1 MQQTRL
7 VEFGSIDQTQDAGY
21 FIHFLDVATAQAS
34 FQAYKRRMIE
44 LLGLPGPLT
53 ILDVG
58 CGTGDDCRQMAT
70 FVTGGGRVVGVDNSQ
85 AMLAEANRRAA
96 GLNLPIEFRAG
107 DALHL
112 PFPDDTFDACRA
124 DRSPMHVP
132 DPRQAMSEMVR
143 ITKPGGRVV
152 VYEVDFETLMID
164 APDRSLTRRVCHSWC
179 DSFRDGW
186 LGRRIPGLLTELG
199 LHDVTVTPHTL
210 VLTPELALL
219 LLGPANVDKAVE
231 RGTITAAER
240 QTWLQQ
246 LDRLQ
251 HEGRFFCTLT
261 GFLVAGRK

>member
-7 VEFGSIDQTQDAGY
+7 VEFGKIDQTHDAGY
-21 FIHFLDVATAQAS
+21 FIRFLDTASAQAS
-34 FQAYKRRMIE
+34 FQTYKRRMLE

-53 ILDVG
+53 ILDMG
-58 CGTGDDCRQMAT
+58 CGTGDDCRQMAAL
-70 FVTGGGRVVGVDNSQ
+70 VTGDGRVVGVDNSQ

-96 GLNLPIEFRAG
+96 GQNLPVEFRPA

-112 PFPDDTFDACRA
+112 PFADNTFDACCA

-132 DPRQAMSEMVR
+132 DPRQAMSELLR
-143 ITKPGGRVV
+143 ITKPQGRVV
-152 VYEVDFETLMID
+152 VYEVDFETLVID

-186 LGRRIPGLLTELG
+186 LGRRMPGLLNELG
-199 LHDVTVTPHTL
+199 LREVTVTPHTL

-219 LLGPANVDKAVE
+219 LLGPATVEKAVE
-231 RGTITAAER
+231 RGTITAAEK
-240 QTWLQQ
+240 QVWLEQ

-251 HEGRFFCTLT
+251 REGRFFCTLT
-261 GFLVAGRK
+261 GFLVAGTK